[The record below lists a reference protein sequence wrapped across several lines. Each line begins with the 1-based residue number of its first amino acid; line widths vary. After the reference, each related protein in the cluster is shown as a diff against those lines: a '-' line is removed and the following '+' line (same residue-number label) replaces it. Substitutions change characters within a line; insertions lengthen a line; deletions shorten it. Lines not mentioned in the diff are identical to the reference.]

1 MRCVRFVGASL
12 TILTAWA
19 LGACASI
26 RPPATGAAGVAV
38 PPQWSTA
45 VVSGS
50 TPEAATLATWWQ
62 EFRDGLLSELVG
74 QAIARSTDVETA
86 QARLRQARALRDEA
100 VAALWPTLN
109 ATAAAQRTT
118 GSGLQAGNLFQA
130 GFDASWEPD
139 IFGGARHALEAS
151 EADLRSSAAT
161 LGATQ
166 VSVAAETA
174 TAYLQLRGTQARLA
188 IARDNLETQE
198 QTLQLTQWRTEA
210 GLASSLD
217 VEQARAAAEQT
228 RAQLPP
234 LSASILQSQHAL
246 AVLTGQAPVEL
257 QSRLAQPAALAQPEA
272 GLTLAIP
279 AETLRQRPDVQAAE
293 LSVRAAAF
301 RVAQADAARMP
312 AIGTRASLAWS
323 ALTLGSLGSSSAA
336 GLLLAS
342 LDVPIFD
349 AGARGARVREQQAQ
363 LDIARAAWRASVLTA
378 LQEVE
383 DTLAVLSTD
392 RDRLAALQRA
402 ADAAGNAALLAR
414 DRYASGLADFQT
426 VLETQRSQL
435 AAQDGVA
442 TTTLDLAIQHVRL
455 YKALGGGWTSSAAVG
470 DAR

>member
-1 MRCVRFVGASL
+1 MRLLRLFSPSYFVLAAL
-12 TILTAWA
+12 T
-19 LGACASI
+19 LGACASV
-26 RPPATGAAGVAV
+26 RPPPTGDAGVAV
-38 PPQWSTA
+38 PAQWSSPVGPGGA
-45 VVSGS
+45 
-50 TPEAATLATWWQ
+50 PAAASLVAWWQ
-62 EFRDGLLSELVG
+62 RFHDELLAELVG

-100 VAALWPTLN
+100 AAALWPTLN
-109 ATAAAQRTT
+109 ATGAVQRST
-118 GSGLQAGNLFQA
+118 GASAQAGNLFQA

-139 IFGGARHALEAS
+139 VFGGARHALQAS
-151 EADLRSSAAT
+151 EADVRSTAAT
-161 LGATQ
+161 LGATR

-188 IARDNLETQE
+188 IARDNLESQQ
-198 QTLQLTQWRTEA
+198 QTLQLTQWRSEA
-210 GLASSLD
+210 GLASSVD

-234 LSASILQSQHAL
+234 LAASIVQSEHAL

-257 QSRLAQPAALAQPEA
+257 QSRLAPAAPLPQLEA
-272 GLTLAIP
+272 GSALAIP

-312 AIGTRASLAWS
+312 AVGTRASVAWS
-323 ALTLGSLGSSSAA
+323 ALTLGSLGSSGAA

-342 LDVPIFD
+342 LDVPVFD

-363 LDIARAAWRASVLTA
+363 LDVARAAWRASVLIA

-392 RDRLAALQRA
+392 RDRLAALQQA

-426 VLETQRSQL
+426 VLETQRTQL

-442 TTTLDLAIQHVRL
+442 TTRLDLAVQQVRL
-455 YKALGGGWTSSAAVG
+455 YKALGGGWTPAEALG
-470 DAR
+470 DAQ